1 MAMAMAMAETPNP
14 IVARVREIRGELSEL
29 IRYVRKHEDDEAYK
43 EYCEG
48 LIAAARAALAV
59 ISGD

>member
-1 MAMAMAMAETPNP
+1 MTPNY
-14 IVARVREIRGELSEL
+14 INGRVREIRSELSEL
-29 IRYVRKHEDDEAYK
+29 IRYIRKHEDDEAYK

-48 LIAAARAALAV
+48 IIDAARAALAV